1 MNDYDREFL
10 SVFNEYYPFERY
22 ILNKP
27 GSLGNLFDDLLLTEI
42 FVPQTEID
50 PIFSENG
57 HLITFTD
64 FNQNDIYIK
73 VRGNAGEMRLG
84 YFDFS
89 EHIREQIRSLMVED
103 IGSYEY
109 ECLYVD
115 YNNDYDNMDE
125 LVDKLRHQK
134 ELIIAKYGKCN
145 IKESSLRAKLVM

>member
-64 FNQNDIYIK
+64 FNKDDIYVK

-89 EHIREQIRSLMVED
+89 EHIREQIRELFVED

-109 ECLYVD
+109 ECLYT
-115 YNNDYDNMDE
+115 DYDNMDE

-145 IKESSLRAKLVM
+145 IKESSPRAKLVM

>member
-1 MNDYDREFL
+1 MNDYDKNFL
-10 SVFNEYYPFERY
+10 NVFNEYYPFERY
-22 ILNKP
+22 ILKEP
-27 GSLGNLFDDLLLTEI
+27 KSIGNLFDDLLLTEI

-64 FNQNDIYIK
+64 FNKNDIYVK

-89 EHIREQIRSLMVED
+89 EHIREQIRELFVED

-109 ECLYVD
+109 ECLYM
-115 YNNDYDNMDE
+115 DYDNMDGLVNE
-125 LVDKLRHQK
+125 LKHQK
-134 ELIIAKYGKCN
+134 ELIIAKYGGCN
-145 IKESSLRAKLVM
+145 IKESSPRANLVM

>member
-64 FNQNDIYIK
+64 FNKDDIYVK

-89 EHIREQIRSLMVED
+89 EHIREQIRELFVED

-109 ECLYVD
+109 ECLYT
-115 YNNDYDNMDE
+115 DYDNMDE